1 MSRRELLFRLE
12 EHIESLEV
20 LGFDVGTGEEVIDFL
35 ARLEMEVVEHLL
47 ESGLSLDERES
58 VLNWVEERKGELQDG
73 ELPLSEARR
82 RRDGRHHLKRRSR
95 NR

>member
-1 MSRRELLFRLE
+1 MNRRELLLKLE
-12 EHIESLEV
+12 ERIESPDF

-47 ESGLSLDERES
+47 GNGLSMDERES
-58 VLNWVEERKGELQDG
+58 VLTWVEERKGQLRDQ
-73 ELPLSEARR
+73 ELPFSEAQRR
-82 RRDGRHHLKRRSR
+82 AEYRRGLKKKRG